1 MITISA
7 SLLSGIRNKLK
18 GLFSRIDNFMPGYQA
33 SNANIAVK
41 DNIPTYTTTLTAKSS
56 ENSNEPIT
64 FTVTISCTNVEDT
77 FKDITDVVEK
87 WNSLRNSDE
96 YEQYAIPLK
105 NALTA
110 LVGDHDFIPLDKIKS
125 GLLFDNLENGL
136 SSIWADYADNE
147 FKYTIECEAPGKDHG
162 KIGNQSLSSVVKL
175 IPEYLKLVGLTTQ
188 VAKIEIDEHKFILPL
203 IIEIQGMLRDWYQSI
218 LNEGAISIEE
228 VDDDKNVDEGS
239 EGDVED
245 TENSEENS
253 TESNSTDVETSNQL
267 QVTLTK
273 VLGSNEIELT
283 AFTSNYDPGQ
293 SLSDLDELLSLPEF
307 VETIPQGDPQSYS
320 ISTDCDDFTINSIDA
335 IEVDPYTGLTELL
348 KYGIDIYRQLYLLH
362 WMACGNDM
370 MKLHDLCQE
379 FYEELIQEI
388 DTLGELIV
396 EKTGSVINPQE
407 ICSDNI
413 LEVKKF
419 TYQDGLSI
427 LSSLISYY
435 IDLIDYIYI
444 NQSSDVQSILD
455 DWLRYWNKQLNYF
468 IKNQEG

>member
-33 SNANIAVK
+33 SDANISMQK
-41 DNIPTYTTTLTAKSS
+41 GIPTYTTKLTAKSS
-56 ENSNEPIT
+56 KEGKEPIT
-64 FTVTISCTNVEDT
+64 FTVTISCTNVKES
-77 FKDITDVVEK
+77 FKDVMDVVEK
-87 WNSLRNSDE
+87 YRSLSKEDR
-96 YEQYAIPLK
+96 K
-105 NALTA
+105 NYNKALNISLEA
-110 LVGDHDFIPLDKIKS
+110 LIGATKFIPPDEITE
-125 GLLFDNLENGL
+125 GLIGDDLTQGL
-136 SSIWADYADNE
+136 SAIWEDYADNV

-162 KIGNQSLSSVVKL
+162 KIANQSLSSISKL
-175 IPEYLKLVGLTTQ
+175 IPEYLKLVELTTQ
-188 VAKIEIDEHKFILPL
+188 VASLKIDEHKFILPL
-203 IIEIQGMLRDWYQSI
+203 IFEIQGMLKDWYESI
-218 LNEGAISIEE
+218 YAEGKMIIDEE
-228 VDDDKNVDEGS
+228 E
-239 EGDVED
+239 ED
-245 TENSEENS
+245 TENQSEDTQQQDEAQQSADNS
-253 TESNSTDVETSNQL
+253 REQGDSTVNSSKEL
-267 QVTLTK
+267 KITLSK
-273 VLGSNEIELT
+273 IVGSNEIELT

-293 SLSDLDELLSLPEF
+293 SLDDLDEILQLPEF
-307 VETIPQGDPQSYS
+307 VDTIPTDKPQTFNVSV
-320 ISTDCDDFTINSIDA
+320 DCDDFTINTIDD
-335 IEVDPYTGLTELL
+335 ISVDPYTGLTELL
-348 KYGIDIYRQLYLLH
+348 KYGVDTYRQLYLLH

-379 FYEELIQEI
+379 LYEELIQEI

-413 LEVKKF
+413 IEVKKF

-468 IKNQEG
+468 IKRQEI